1 MEYRVSQ
8 RIEMLKAHAR
18 SDPKYARM
26 HREALILE
34 REFEMALRDLPDE
47 VQDAIWKYLFHCED
61 QSERLLEL
69 AMLEKYGWW

>member
-1 MEYRVSQ
+1 
-8 RIEMLKAHAR
+8 MLKAHAR